1 MEMDKI
7 TLHEAGNDGRSI
19 FLYYD
24 DLAGLYLAFGLS
36 AYYTT
41 MVTEPYMSYSK
52 ELQMPVALL
61 RREHIL
67 YLRQSLRK
75 AEHEEKKFYRFE
87 LKQTIGEEGYDKWCQ
102 KIKEK
107 HDQVIRR

>member
-1 MEMDKI
+1 MMEMDKI
-7 TLHEAGNDGRSI
+7 VLNETENDGRSI

-41 MVTEPYMSYSK
+41 MVTEPYMSYSE

-67 YLRQSLRK
+67 YLRQSMK
-75 AEHEEKKFYRFE
+75 KIEHEVKKFYRFE
-87 LKQTIGEEGYDKWCQ
+87 LKLPIGDRGYQKWAM
-102 KIKEK
+102 KIREK
-107 HDQVIRR
+107 HNSIYR

>member
-1 MEMDKI
+1 MELDKI
-7 TLHEAGNDGRSI
+7 TLHEVGNDGRTI

-36 AYYTT
+36 AYYST
-41 MVTEPYMSYSK
+41 MVTEPYMSYSD

-67 YLRQSLRK
+67 YLRQGLK
-75 AEHEEKKFYRFE
+75 VVEHEMKKFYQFE
-87 LKQTIGEEGYDKWCQ
+87 LRQTIGEEGYEEWAR
-102 KIKEK
+102 KIREAHERIYK
-107 HDQVIRR
+107 

>member
-1 MEMDKI
+1 MELSKI
-7 TLHEAGNDGRSI
+7 TLHEVGNDGRTI
-19 FLYYD
+19 YLYYD

-41 MVTEPYMSYSK
+41 MVTEPYMSYSD

-67 YLRQSLRK
+67 YLRQSLK
-75 AEHEEKKFYRFE
+75 KVEHEVKHFYRFQ
-87 LKQTIGEEGYDKWCQ
+87 LRLPVGEDGYDRWAQ
-102 KIKEK
+102 NIREK
-107 HDQVIRR
+107 HFTVKGK

>member
-67 YLRQSLRK
+67 YFRQSLRK
-75 AEHEEKKFYRFE
+75 AEHEVK
-87 LKQTIGEEGYDKWCQ
+87 
-102 KIKEK
+102 
-107 HDQVIRR
+107 

>member
-1 MEMDKI
+1 MEIDKI
-7 TLHEAGNDGRSI
+7 TLHEVGNDGKTI

-41 MVTEPYMSYSK
+41 MVTEPYMSYSE

-67 YLRQSLRK
+67 LLRQGMK
-75 AEHEEKKFYRFE
+75 KMEHESKTFYRF
-87 LKQTIGEEGYDKWCQ
+87 LHISQ
-102 KIKEK
+102 K
-107 HDQVIRR
+107 

>member
-1 MEMDKI
+1 MDINGVILKE
-7 TLHEAGNDGRSI
+7 TGNDGKSV

-41 MVTEPYMSYSK
+41 MVTEPYMSYSE

-67 YLRQSLRK
+67 YLRQSLK
-75 AEHEEKKFYRFE
+75 KVEHEQKKFYQFE
-87 LKQTIGEEGYDKWCQ
+87 LKLPVGEAGYDKWAQ
-102 KIKEK
+102 KIREK
-107 HDQVIRR
+107 HERIYR

>member
-1 MEMDKI
+1 MELSKI
-7 TLHEAGNDGRSI
+7 TLHEVGNDGRTI
-19 FLYYD
+19 YLYYD

-41 MVTEPYMSYSK
+41 MVTEPYMSYSE

-67 YLRQSLRK
+67 LLRQ
-75 AEHEEKKFYRFE
+75 
-87 LKQTIGEEGYDKWCQ
+87 GYSRWAQ
-102 KIKEK
+102 RIREK
-107 HDQVIRR
+107 HDSIYRK

>member
-1 MEMDKI
+1 MDMNKI
-7 TLHEAGNDGRSI
+7 TLHEVGNDGKTVY
-19 FLYYD
+19 LYYD

-41 MVTEPYMSYSK
+41 MVTEPYMSYSE

-67 YLRQSLRK
+67 YLRQSLK
-75 AEHEEKKFYRFE
+75 KVEHEQKKSYTFE
-87 LKQTIGEEGYDKWCQ
+87 LKQPVGEAGYEKWAER
-102 KIKEK
+102 IREK
-107 HDQVIRR
+107 HLSIYR